1 MASTLKIDSQV
12 DSEKAKQDLL
22 SKIGDISGFSLTGNQ
37 VIVGIY
43 VRDKIGSIIMS
54 DTSKKEDEYQG
65 KVGLILKTGEK
76 AFDREWQKL
85 YGDSVI
91 PKVGD
96 WVTYKV
102 YDGWQQKV
110 NGYACRQLDDSN
122 IRAVV
127 WHPDMVY

>member
-1 MASTLKIDSQV
+1 MV
-12 DSEKAKQDLL
+12 SESMKNDLL
-22 SKIGDISGFSLTGNQ
+22 TKVGDISGMSLTGNQ
-37 VIVGIY
+37 VLVGIY

-54 DTSKKEDEYQG
+54 DVSQKEDQYQG
-65 KVGLILKTGEK
+65 KVGLILKIGEK

-85 YGDSVI
+85 YGDSVV

-110 NGYACRQLDDSN
+110 NGYACRQLDDSS
-122 IRAVV
+122 IKSVV
-127 WHPDMVY
+127 NHPDLVY